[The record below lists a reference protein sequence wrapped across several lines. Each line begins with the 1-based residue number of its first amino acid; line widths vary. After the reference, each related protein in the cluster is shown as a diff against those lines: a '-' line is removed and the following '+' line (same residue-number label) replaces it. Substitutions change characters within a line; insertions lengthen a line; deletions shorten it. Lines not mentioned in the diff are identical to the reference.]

1 MKKEVA
7 RDISYSSSA
16 KSKAG
21 RAVIRSIENITGRIS
36 LIKKAKDYENE
47 VAAGR
52 DFWEVILEKYNIR
65 LNILGGSLENI
76 PKKGPVVVVAN
87 HPYGIL
93 DGLML
98 GYILSTTRTDFRI
111 LAHRVFKKAQD
122 LDKVILPI
130 NFDETRDGMA
140 QNIETRKR
148 AISYLSKGGCVGIF
162 PGGTVSTSVKPFGKA
177 MDPSWRKFTAR
188 LIAKSKAQVVPIYFE
203 GSNSRLFQIASHL
216 HYNLSMALLIKEFR
230 RRTNDKVSVVVGE
243 VFADHKIN
251 EYKKSAEE
259 LMNFLRTETYKLS
272 PQKTKGFEKG
282 FDFDTGLLAK
292 RTIEGKSRAC
302 SQRVTSGV
310 CIAIV
315 QSIM

>member
-140 QNIETRKR
+140 QNIETRKK
-148 AISYLSKGGCVGIF
+148 AISYLSNGGCVGIF
-162 PGGTVSTSVKPFGKA
+162 PGGTVSTSVKAK
-177 MDPSWRKFTAR
+177 DPSWRKFTAR

-216 HYNLSMALLIKEFR
+216 HYNLRMALLIKEFR

-243 VFADHKIN
+243 AFADHRIN

-272 PQKTKGFEKG
+272 PSKTKGFDKG
-282 FDFDTGLLAK
+282 FDFD
-292 RTIEGKSRAC
+292 I
-302 SQRVTSGV
+302 
-310 CIAIV
+310 
-315 QSIM
+315 

>member
-140 QNIETRKR
+140 QNIETRKK
-148 AISYLSKGGCVGIF
+148 AISYLSTGGCVGIF

-216 HYNLSMALLIKEFR
+216 HYNLRMALLIKEFR

-243 VFADHKIN
+243 VFADNKIN

-282 FDFDTGLLAK
+282 FDFD
-292 RTIEGKSRAC
+292 I
-302 SQRVTSGV
+302 
-310 CIAIV
+310 
-315 QSIM
+315 

>member
-21 RAVIRSIENITGRIS
+21 RAVIRSIENMTGRIS

-111 LAHRVFKKAQD
+111 LAHRVFKKAKD

-140 QNIETRKR
+140 QNIETRKK

-216 HYNLSMALLIKEFR
+216 HYNLRMALLIKEFR

-243 VFADHKIN
+243 AFADNKID
-251 EYKKSAEE
+251 EYKRSAEE

-272 PQKTKGFEKG
+272 PEKTKGFDKG
-282 FDFDTGLLAK
+282 FDFD
-292 RTIEGKSRAC
+292 I
-302 SQRVTSGV
+302 
-310 CIAIV
+310 
-315 QSIM
+315 

>member
-111 LAHRVFKKAQD
+111 LAHRVFKKAKD

-140 QNIETRKR
+140 QNIETRKK
-148 AISYLSKGGCVGIF
+148 AISYLSNGGCVGIF

-188 LIAKSKAQVVPIYFE
+188 LIAKSKAQVIPIYFE

-216 HYNLSMALLIKEFR
+216 HYNLRMALLIKEFR

-243 VFADHKIN
+243 AFADHKID

-272 PQKTKGFEKG
+272 PEKTKGFDKG
-282 FDFDTGLLAK
+282 FDFD
-292 RTIEGKSRAC
+292 I
-302 SQRVTSGV
+302 
-310 CIAIV
+310 
-315 QSIM
+315 

>member
-1 MKKEVA
+1 M
-7 RDISYSSSA
+7 S
-16 KSKAG
+16 
-21 RAVIRSIENITGRIS
+21 RSIENITGRIS

-216 HYNLSMALLIKEFR
+216 HYNLRMALLIKEFR

-282 FDFDTGLLAK
+282 FDFD
-292 RTIEGKSRAC
+292 I
-302 SQRVTSGV
+302 
-310 CIAIV
+310 
-315 QSIM
+315 

>member
-111 LAHRVFKKAQD
+111 LAHRVFKKAKD

-140 QNIETRKR
+140 QNIETRKK
-148 AISYLSKGGCVGIF
+148 AISYLSNGGCVGIF

-216 HYNLSMALLIKEFR
+216 HYNLRMALLIKEFR

-243 VFADHKIN
+243 AFSEHKIN

-282 FDFDTGLLAK
+282 FDFD
-292 RTIEGKSRAC
+292 I
-302 SQRVTSGV
+302 
-310 CIAIV
+310 
-315 QSIM
+315 

>member
-216 HYNLSMALLIKEFR
+216 HYNLRMALLIKEFR

-272 PQKTKGFEKG
+272 PEKTKGFDKG
-282 FDFDTGLLAK
+282 FDFD
-292 RTIEGKSRAC
+292 I
-302 SQRVTSGV
+302 
-310 CIAIV
+310 
-315 QSIM
+315 

>member
-140 QNIETRKR
+140 QNIETRKK
-148 AISYLSKGGCVGIF
+148 AISYLSNGGCVGIF

-216 HYNLSMALLIKEFR
+216 HYNLRMALLIKEFR

-243 VFADHKIN
+243 AFADNKID
-251 EYKKSAEE
+251 EYKRSAEE

-272 PQKTKGFEKG
+272 PEKTKGFDKG
-282 FDFDTGLLAK
+282 FDFD
-292 RTIEGKSRAC
+292 I
-302 SQRVTSGV
+302 
-310 CIAIV
+310 
-315 QSIM
+315 

>member
-21 RAVIRSIENITGRIS
+21 RAVIRSIENMTGRIS
-36 LIKKAKDYENE
+36 LIKQAKDYENE

-52 DFWEVILEKYNIR
+52 NFWEVILEKYRIR
-65 LNILGGSLENI
+65 LNILGGSLDQI
-76 PKKGPVVVVAN
+76 PKIGPVIVVAN

-98 GYILSTTRTDFRI
+98 GYILSSTRKDFRI

-130 NFDETRDGMA
+130 NFDETRDGVA
-140 QNIETRKR
+140 KNIETRKQ
-148 AISYLSKGGCVGIF
+148 AISYLVNGGCVGIF
-162 PGGTVSTSVKPFGKA
+162 PGGTVSTAVKPFGKA

-188 LIAKSKAQVVPIYFE
+188 LIAKSKAKVVPIYFE

-216 HYNLSMALLIKEFR
+216 HYNLRMALLIKEFG
-230 RRTNDKVSVVVGE
+230 RRTNDKVSVVVGQPFSE
-243 VFADHKIN
+243 KELSKYN
-251 EYKKSAEE
+251 NNAES
-259 LMNFLRTETYKLS
+259 LMRFLRIETYKLS
-272 PQKTKGFEKG
+272 PDKRKGFDEG
-282 FDFDTGLLAK
+282 FDFDT
-292 RTIEGKSRAC
+292 
-302 SQRVTSGV
+302 
-310 CIAIV
+310 
-315 QSIM
+315 

>member
-21 RAVIRSIENITGRIS
+21 RAIIRSIENMTGRIS

-52 DFWEVILEKYNIR
+52 DFWEVITEKYGIQ
-65 LNILGGSLENI
+65 LDVLDGSLENI
-76 PKKGPVVVVAN
+76 PKEGPLVVVAN

-130 NFDETRDGMA
+130 NFDETRDGIA
-140 QNIETRKR
+140 KNIETRKK
-148 AISYLSKGGCVGIF
+148 AIRYLIEGGCVGIF
-162 PGGTVSTSVKPFGKA
+162 PGGTVSTALKPFGKA

-188 LIAKSKAQVVPIYFE
+188 LIAKSKAKVVPIYFK

-216 HYNLSMALLIKEFR
+216 HYNLRMALLIKEFG

-243 VFADHKIN
+243 PFSEKKISQYHN
-251 EYKKSAEE
+251 NAED
-259 LMNFLRTETYKLS
+259 LMRFLRTETYKLS
-272 PQKTKGFEKG
+272 PDKREGFDEG
-282 FDFDTGLLAK
+282 FDFDT
-292 RTIEGKSRAC
+292 
-302 SQRVTSGV
+302 
-310 CIAIV
+310 
-315 QSIM
+315 

>member
-111 LAHRVFKKAQD
+111 LAHRVFKKAKD

-140 QNIETRKR
+140 QNIETRKK
-148 AISYLSKGGCVGIF
+148 AISYLSNGGCVGIF

-216 HYNLSMALLIKEFR
+216 HYNLRMALLIKEFR

-243 VFADHKIN
+243 AFADNKID

-272 PQKTKGFEKG
+272 PEKTKGFDKG
-282 FDFDTGLLAK
+282 FDFD
-292 RTIEGKSRAC
+292 I
-302 SQRVTSGV
+302 
-310 CIAIV
+310 
-315 QSIM
+315 

>member
-1 MKKEVA
+1 VKKEVA

-140 QNIETRKR
+140 QNIETRKK
-148 AISYLSKGGCVGIF
+148 AISYLSTGGCVGIF

-216 HYNLSMALLIKEFR
+216 HYNLRMALLIKEFR

-243 VFADHKIN
+243 AFADHRIN

-272 PQKTKGFEKG
+272 PEKTKGFDKG
-282 FDFDTGLLAK
+282 FDFD
-292 RTIEGKSRAC
+292 I
-302 SQRVTSGV
+302 
-310 CIAIV
+310 
-315 QSIM
+315 

>member
-140 QNIETRKR
+140 QNIETRKK
-148 AISYLSKGGCVGIF
+148 AISYLSNGGCVGIF

-216 HYNLSMALLIKEFR
+216 HYNLRMALLIKEFR

-243 VFADHKIN
+243 AFADNKID
-251 EYKKSAEE
+251 ECKKSAEE

-272 PQKTKGFEKG
+272 PAKTKGFDKG
-282 FDFDTGLLAK
+282 FDFD
-292 RTIEGKSRAC
+292 I
-302 SQRVTSGV
+302 
-310 CIAIV
+310 
-315 QSIM
+315 

>member
-1 MKKEVA
+1 VKKEVA

-111 LAHRVFKKAQD
+111 LAHRVFKKAKD

-216 HYNLSMALLIKEFR
+216 HYNLRMALLIKEFR

-243 VFADHKIN
+243 AFADNKIDK
-251 EYKKSAEE
+251 YKKSAEE

-272 PQKTKGFEKG
+272 PEKTKGFDKG
-282 FDFDTGLLAK
+282 FDFD
-292 RTIEGKSRAC
+292 I
-302 SQRVTSGV
+302 
-310 CIAIV
+310 
-315 QSIM
+315 

>member
-111 LAHRVFKKAQD
+111 LAHRVFKKAKD

-140 QNIETRKR
+140 QNIETRKK

-216 HYNLSMALLIKEFR
+216 HYNLRMALLIKEFR

-243 VFADHKIN
+243 AFADHKID

-272 PQKTKGFEKG
+272 PEKTKGFDKG
-282 FDFDTGLLAK
+282 FDFD
-292 RTIEGKSRAC
+292 I
-302 SQRVTSGV
+302 
-310 CIAIV
+310 
-315 QSIM
+315 

>member
-111 LAHRVFKKAQD
+111 LAHRVFKKAKD

-140 QNIETRKR
+140 QNIETRKK
-148 AISYLSKGGCVGIF
+148 AISYLSNGGCVGIF

-203 GSNSRLFQIASHL
+203 GSNSRLFQIASHI
-216 HYNLSMALLIKEFR
+216 HYNLRMALLMKEFR

-243 VFADHKIN
+243 AFADHKIN

-272 PQKTKGFEKG
+272 PEKTKGFDKG
-282 FDFDTGLLAK
+282 FDFD
-292 RTIEGKSRAC
+292 I
-302 SQRVTSGV
+302 
-310 CIAIV
+310 
-315 QSIM
+315 

>member
-216 HYNLSMALLIKEFR
+216 HYNLRMALLIKEFR

-243 VFADHKIN
+243 AFADHKID

-272 PQKTKGFEKG
+272 PEKTKGFDKG
-282 FDFDTGLLAK
+282 FDFD
-292 RTIEGKSRAC
+292 I
-302 SQRVTSGV
+302 
-310 CIAIV
+310 
-315 QSIM
+315 

>member
-16 KSKAG
+16 KSKTG
-21 RAVIRSIENITGRIS
+21 RAIIRSIENMTGRIS

-52 DFWEVILEKYNIR
+52 DFWEVIIEKYGIQ
-65 LNILGGSLENI
+65 LDVLDGSLENI
-76 PKKGPVVVVAN
+76 PKEGPVVVVAN

-130 NFDETRDGMA
+130 NFDETRNGIA
-140 QNIETRKR
+140 KNIETRKK
-148 AISYLSKGGCVGIF
+148 AIRYLIEGGCVGIF
-162 PGGTVSTSVKPFGKA
+162 PGGTVSTALKPFGKA

-188 LIAKSKAQVVPIYFE
+188 LIAKSKAKVVPIYFK

-216 HYNLSMALLIKEFR
+216 HYNLRMALLIKEFG

-243 VFADHKIN
+243 PFSETKISQYHN
-251 EYKKSAEE
+251 NAEE
-259 LMNFLRTETYKLS
+259 LMRFLRTETYKLS
-272 PQKTKGFEKG
+272 PDKRKGFDEG
-282 FDFDTGLLAK
+282 FDFDT
-292 RTIEGKSRAC
+292 
-302 SQRVTSGV
+302 
-310 CIAIV
+310 
-315 QSIM
+315 

>member
-216 HYNLSMALLIKEFR
+216 HYNLRMALLIKEFR

-243 VFADHKIN
+243 VFADNKIN

-272 PQKTKGFEKG
+272 PEKTKGFDKG
-282 FDFDTGLLAK
+282 FDFD
-292 RTIEGKSRAC
+292 I
-302 SQRVTSGV
+302 
-310 CIAIV
+310 
-315 QSIM
+315 

>member
-1 MKKEVA
+1 VKKEVA

-111 LAHRVFKKAQD
+111 LAHRVFKKAKD

-140 QNIETRKR
+140 QNIETRKK
-148 AISYLSKGGCVGIF
+148 AISYLSNGGCVGIF

-203 GSNSRLFQIASHL
+203 GSNSRLFQIASHI
-216 HYNLSMALLIKEFR
+216 HYNLRMALLMKEFR

-243 VFADHKIN
+243 AFADHKIN

-272 PQKTKGFEKG
+272 PEKTKGFDKG
-282 FDFDTGLLAK
+282 FDFD
-292 RTIEGKSRAC
+292 I
-302 SQRVTSGV
+302 
-310 CIAIV
+310 
-315 QSIM
+315 

>member
-111 LAHRVFKKAQD
+111 LAHRVFKKAKD

-140 QNIETRKR
+140 QNIETRKK
-148 AISYLSKGGCVGIF
+148 AISYLSTGGCVGIF

-216 HYNLSMALLIKEFR
+216 HYNLRMALLIKEFR

-243 VFADHKIN
+243 AFADNKID

-272 PQKTKGFEKG
+272 PEKTKGFDKG
-282 FDFDTGLLAK
+282 FDFD
-292 RTIEGKSRAC
+292 I
-302 SQRVTSGV
+302 
-310 CIAIV
+310 
-315 QSIM
+315 

>member
-21 RAVIRSIENITGRIS
+21 RAVIRSIENMTGRIS

-111 LAHRVFKKAQD
+111 LAHRVFKKAKD

-140 QNIETRKR
+140 QNIETRKK
-148 AISYLSKGGCVGIF
+148 AISYLSNGGCVGIF

-216 HYNLSMALLIKEFR
+216 HYNLRMALLIKEFR
-230 RRTNDKVSVVVGE
+230 RRTNDKVSVVVGKA
-243 VFADHKIN
+243 FADHKID

-272 PQKTKGFEKG
+272 PEKTKGFDKG
-282 FDFDTGLLAK
+282 FDFD
-292 RTIEGKSRAC
+292 I
-302 SQRVTSGV
+302 
-310 CIAIV
+310 
-315 QSIM
+315 

>member
-21 RAVIRSIENITGRIS
+21 RAVIRSIENMTGRIS

-216 HYNLSMALLIKEFR
+216 HYNLRMALLIKEFR

-243 VFADHKIN
+243 AFADHKIN

-272 PQKTKGFEKG
+272 PEKTKGFDKG
-282 FDFDTGLLAK
+282 FDFD
-292 RTIEGKSRAC
+292 I
-302 SQRVTSGV
+302 
-310 CIAIV
+310 
-315 QSIM
+315 

>member
-140 QNIETRKR
+140 QNIETRKK
-148 AISYLSKGGCVGIF
+148 AISYLSNGGCVGIF

-216 HYNLSMALLIKEFR
+216 HYNLRMALLIKEFR

-243 VFADHKIN
+243 AFADNKID

-272 PQKTKGFEKG
+272 PEKTKGFDKG
-282 FDFDTGLLAK
+282 FDFD
-292 RTIEGKSRAC
+292 I
-302 SQRVTSGV
+302 
-310 CIAIV
+310 
-315 QSIM
+315 

>member
-111 LAHRVFKKAQD
+111 LAHRVFKKAKD

-140 QNIETRKR
+140 QNIETRKK
-148 AISYLSKGGCVGIF
+148 AISYLSNGGCVGIF

-188 LIAKSKAQVVPIYFE
+188 LIAKSKAQVIPIYFE
-203 GSNSRLFQIASHL
+203 GSNSRLFQIASHI
-216 HYNLSMALLIKEFR
+216 HYNLRMALLMKEFR

-243 VFADHKIN
+243 AFADHKIN

-272 PQKTKGFEKG
+272 PEKTKGFDKG
-282 FDFDTGLLAK
+282 FDFD
-292 RTIEGKSRAC
+292 I
-302 SQRVTSGV
+302 
-310 CIAIV
+310 
-315 QSIM
+315 